1 MARLPTPGE
10 VAEWLK
16 AADCKSAG
24 LRPTLVRIQP
34 SPPSPGELQGVS
46 GRFRNAMNVSISES
60 FDPDLTAHRLRCSK
74 KRENLSISADSTKEQ
89 TGGEKQLHM
98 FPARKEFWCE

>member
-1 MARLPTPGE
+1 MRGMVDFLERAERSKAATLSLSPLVDSSPTGRHWRGLLAMFDPPQDGLRVATPGE

-34 SPPSPGELQGVS
+34 SPPFLLRQKTNKFGLKG
-46 GRFRNAMNVSISES
+46 GAAR
-60 FDPDLTAHRLRCSK
+60 RLD
-74 KRENLSISADSTKEQ
+74 I
-89 TGGEKQLHM
+89 
-98 FPARKEFWCE
+98 